1 MELKLLA
8 NRTLGDE
15 FCDFIFDGCGV
26 STERMEAF
34 AEKRNKIGGKAKMPW
49 EYHVGHLYSAMRQAI
64 VSAFGKDGEN
74 AVALAMEDY
83 KEEYGKAAHDLVLEY
98 ADIDYDAMPAYEGI
112 GD

>member
-1 MELKLLA
+1 MPQHGHVK
-8 NRTLGDE
+8 RW
-15 FCDFIFDGCGV
+15 GV
-26 STERMEAF
+26 SRQNAVSYT
-34 AEKRNKIGGKAKMPW
+34 
-49 EYHVGHLYSAMRQAI
+49 HL